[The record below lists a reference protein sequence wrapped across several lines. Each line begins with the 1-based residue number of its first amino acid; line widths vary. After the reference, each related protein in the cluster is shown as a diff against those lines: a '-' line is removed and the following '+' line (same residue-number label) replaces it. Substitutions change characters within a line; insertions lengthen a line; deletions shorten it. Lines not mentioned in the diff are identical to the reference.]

1 MASQQQTLHVIA
13 TVGDPELRV
22 ICPGACVECDVT
34 ASVTRYVYETV
45 HDSDFCER
53 GRVHLV

>member
-1 MASQQQTLHVIA
+1 MASQQHTLHVSA
-13 TVGDPELRV
+13 TVGDPVLHV

-34 ASVTRYVYETV
+34 ASVTRYVYVTI
-45 HDSDFCER
+45 HDSDFCEH